1 MNVSKKEKQ
10 MQICHPDA
18 AGIDIGATK
27 HYVAVPSDRT
37 KENVRS
43 FGCFTEDLYELL
55 YWLKECKV
63 DTVAMEST
71 SIYWIPLFKILE
83 ANGIEV
89 YLVNAYKSK
98 AVPGRKTDVQDCQWL
113 QQLHTYGLLQASF
126 QLDQKIKP
134 LRTIIRHRDTKM
146 RQSAVEVQRMQK
158 CLTQMNIQLQNV
170 ISDITGESGMRI
182 LKAILSGERNP
193 QNLAALCNARIKA
206 SSEVVMKSLE
216 GTWDEDHLFVL
227 KQCICTYEFY
237 QNIIT
242 ECDMEIEDLLNKMQ
256 KKQGAEQVPPSSKRS
271 QTRKQTNIPL
281 FDMRSYLYKIT
292 GVDLTRIDGLSSY
305 SCMVILSEIGTDMS
319 RWPTAKH
326 FTSWLGLCPRNK
338 ISGDRVI
345 SSRTSRT
352 KNKAS
357 IMFRP
362 VVQTL
367 SHSKSAMG
375 AYFRRLKA
383 RLGPQKACSAAARK
397 LAELFYKMLRDKQS
411 YNDPGEEQYM
421 QRFKEKQVAILQKR
435 AGIMGFNLVPVVSVS

>member
-1 MNVSKKEKQ
+1 MKVSKKERQ
-10 MQICHPDA
+10 MQICHPNA

-27 HYVAVPSDRT
+27 HYVAVPPGIT
-37 KENVRS
+37 EEHVRS
-43 FGCFTEDLYELL
+43 FGCFTQDLYELL
-55 YWLKECKV
+55 HWLRECKV

-98 AVPGRKTDVQDCQWL
+98 SVPGRKTDVQDCQWL

-126 QLDQKIKP
+126 QLDKNIKQ
-134 LRTIIRHRDTKM
+134 LRTIIRHRDTQI
-146 RQSAVEVQRMQK
+146 RQSAAEVQRMQK
-158 CLTQMNIQLQNV
+158 CLTQMNIQLHNV
-170 ISDITGESGMRI
+170 ISNITGESGMKI

-206 SSEVVMKSLE
+206 SSEVVVKSLE

-227 KQCICTYEFY
+227 KQCVCTHEFY

-242 ECDMEIEDLLNKMQ
+242 ECDREIEDLLNKIQ
-256 KKQGAEQVPPSSKRS
+256 REQGTEQVPPSSKRS
-271 QTRKQTNIPL
+271 ERRKTTNIPQ

-357 IMFRP
+357 IMFRT

-383 RLGPQKACSAAARK
+383 RIGPQKACSAAARK
-397 LAELFYKMLRDKQS
+397 LAELFYKMLRYKQI

-421 QRFKEKQVAILQKR
+421 QRFKEKQLASLQKR
-435 AGIMGFNLVPVVSVS
+435 AEIIGFNLVPIASVS

>member
-1 MNVSKKEKQ
+1 
-10 MQICHPDA
+10 
-18 AGIDIGATK
+18 
-27 HYVAVPSDRT
+27 
-37 KENVRS
+37 
-43 FGCFTEDLYELL
+43 
-55 YWLKECKV
+55 
-63 DTVAMEST
+63 
-71 SIYWIPLFKILE
+71 
-83 ANGIEV
+83 
-89 YLVNAYKSK
+89 
-98 AVPGRKTDVQDCQWL
+98 
-113 QQLHTYGLLQASF
+113 
-126 QLDQKIKP
+126 
-134 LRTIIRHRDTKM
+134 
-146 RQSAVEVQRMQK
+146 MQK
-158 CLTQMNIQLQNV
+158 CLTQMNIQLHNV
-170 ISDITGESGMRI
+170 ISDITGESGMSI
-182 LKAILSGERNP
+182 LKAILSGERTP
-193 QNLAALCNARIKA
+193 KTLASLCNARIKA
-206 SSEVVMKSLE
+206 SSEVVIKSLE

-227 KQCICTYEFY
+227 KQGIRTYEFY

-242 ECDMEIEDLLNKMQ
+242 ECDREIEGLLNKLE
-256 KKQGAEQVPPSSKRS
+256 KKQGTEQVPPSSKRS

-357 IMFRP
+357 IMFRT

-375 AYFRRLKA
+375 AYFRRLRA
-383 RLGPQKACSAAARK
+383 RIGPQKACSAAARK
-397 LAELFYKMLRDKQS
+397 LAELFYRMLRDKKA

-435 AGIMGFNLVPVVSVS
+435 AGVMGFNLVPVVNVS